1 MSPPSATHVRVFIV
15 VRDAEPSGAQP
26 PTPDRGRYLHHPPI
40 TPTQVGGPH
49 VNCRWTLW
57 PWGCQAMAVHG
68 GPPLGGSS
76 QGAKHTSQGPTT
88 DPLGKSS
95 GKQESWCGWPG
106 GHLSER
112 ERVGTQRTTTFTS
125 YPHSTRWRH
134 RTSYKYNGH
143 QSMTWHP
150 LILTISVAKP
160 CQERWKWLL
169 SYATIEVKC
178 VKDHYLESVVW
189 ENIMQS
195 LKGEAV
201 DMARYMGPTTSVA
214 HYPTK
219 INGYFWHC
227 GIIQHLYAK
236 FLQSDTEQPQ
246 EGFLLCHK
254 ARRDP

>member
-1 MSPPSATHVRVFIV
+1 MSTTSTATTLAACNHIPGNEVELLNYMCVLVLTRGDSNSIWCCLHTGGEHHRDLHSVRTDKTKGVLQYSVAELVVLFHSADEMLVVACGVIKAMALCEEPIRFRMSPPSATHVRAFIV

-150 LILTISVAKP
+150 
-160 CQERWKWLL
+160 
-169 SYATIEVKC
+169 SY
-178 VKDHYLESVVW
+178 
-189 ENIMQS
+189 
-195 LKGEAV
+195 
-201 DMARYMGPTTSVA
+201 
-214 HYPTK
+214 
-219 INGYFWHC
+219 
-227 GIIQHLYAK
+227 
-236 FLQSDTEQPQ
+236 
-246 EGFLLCHK
+246 
-254 ARRDP
+254 